1 MITIS
6 QGEIIRP
13 EETYDYYQ
21 NYESGD
27 LASGLPLSLL
37 EGLNVNLKSA
47 ETDLH
52 DFGEAIYRTVNQ
64 ISDQLKFCQFS
75 EAIPCEKGRFRT

>member
-1 MITIS
+1 MITIF
-6 QGEIIRP
+6 QEEIIRP

-27 LASGLPLSLL
+27 LASGLPVSLL

-47 ETDLH
+47 ETDEH

-75 EAIPCEKGRFRT
+75 EAIPCEKGRLRT

>member
-6 QGEIIRP
+6 KEEIIRP
-13 EETYDYYQ
+13 EEMYDYYQ

-37 EGLNVNLKSA
+37 EGLNLNLKSA
-47 ETDLH
+47 ETDEH
-52 DFGEAIYRTVNQ
+52 DFEETIYKTVNQ

-75 EAIPCEKGRFRT
+75 EAIPCEKGRLRA